1 MSYIRLPIKIPNI
14 RFNNNFRRF
23 STENEKRK
31 LVIRVL
37 TDTSLYL
44 GILSFLVLLFV
55 SRLDELFI
63 VDPQWTFAEELL
75 RLMEYTR
82 YGAYLFT
89 FSTAVGVIINSQLI
103 SLDYLDFKKHDVSF
117 TRIVFYCLLST
128 SILKVTL
135 LGIQLVFVKASIF
148 ILLLCVFPWW
158 TPFLIFRYRLFGFK
172 ENSAVAISDDKTLYS
187 RYLIGYIEFCLRM
200 EKKGEKKTFM
210 TVRDK
215 HVQLASNV
223 LKMESCLFAV
233 LALLSGCTIFFLMG
247 HNQLAWFDVLYYW
260 VLIGILVPLMSH
272 LPFVFYTRI
281 ESNKLNITESNK
293 LNR

>member
-1 MSYIRLPIKIPNI
+1 
-14 RFNNNFRRF
+14 
-23 STENEKRK
+23 
-31 LVIRVL
+31 
-37 TDTSLYL
+37 
-44 GILSFLVLLFV
+44 
-55 SRLDELFI
+55 
-63 VDPQWTFAEELL
+63 
-75 RLMEYTR
+75 
-82 YGAYLFT
+82 
-89 FSTAVGVIINSQLI
+89 
-103 SLDYLDFKKHDVSF
+103 
-117 TRIVFYCLLST
+117 
-128 SILKVTL
+128 
-135 LGIQLVFVKASIF
+135 
-148 ILLLCVFPWW
+148 
-158 TPFLIFRYRLFGFK
+158 
-172 ENSAVAISDDKTLYS
+172 
-187 RYLIGYIEFCLRM
+187 M

-233 LALLSGCTIFFLMG
+233 LALLSAFTIFFLMG